1 MLVGSGRHSSVS
13 TMVRVNVCAHGHGV
27 FDIDCGSCRRLNPD
41 PTRRPRGLRRRH
53 LAAVAVR
60 DGYRCRLCG
69 EPVAMTLPLGCGRAA
84 TLDHVI
90 PRAQG
95 GSDHRDNLQLA
106 HHDCNQAKADVI
118 TTGQSAAEPSSTR
131 G

>member
-1 MLVGSGRHSSVS
+1 M
-13 TMVRVNVCAHGHGV
+13 
-27 FDIDCGSCRRLNPD
+27 
-41 PTRRPRGLRRRH
+41 
-53 LAAVAVR
+53 
-60 DGYRCRLCG
+60 CG
-69 EPVAMTLPLGCGRAA
+69 EPVDMRLPLGCGRAA
-84 TLDHVI
+84 TSDHVI

-118 TTGQSAAEPSSTR
+118 TTERSAAEPSSSR